1 MAGKDQQSLPFAT
14 VFLSGT
20 NKGTVTD
27 QVGSFT
33 LSNAP
38 TGKFDLIVSYLGFAT
53 LKTTIET

>member
-1 MAGKDQQSLPFAT
+1 MPFAT